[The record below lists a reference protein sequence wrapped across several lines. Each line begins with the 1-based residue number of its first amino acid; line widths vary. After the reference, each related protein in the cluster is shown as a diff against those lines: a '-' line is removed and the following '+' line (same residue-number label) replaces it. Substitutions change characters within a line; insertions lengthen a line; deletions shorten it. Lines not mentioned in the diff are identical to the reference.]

1 MNKKKLIVLFVFAFL
16 LSGCKDKVNELY
28 NGNAYASENFIDNY
42 YEIWNEDLINN
53 VSTTINYELT
63 VDNPE
68 TPDSEGIVKIDYK
81 QRVAMGIN
89 PSLNY
94 IDAVDQINPD
104 TKEYLNWFDDTPV
117 EDKGKGFGP
126 TKNLSTID
134 KIVLVISGAYL
145 TGFGYSLIHKSN
157 YHVGGFAILDEIV
170 NNYRT
175 KKSKDISLLV
185 DVIVVVLTFLSYG
198 FETAVYSVI
207 AIFLINYMST
217 KSRIGVSN
225 SKTFFIIT
233 TKESEVKDYLINEL
247 NHDYTEFNVKGGY
260 SNNKN
265 KIIMT
270 VVDTKDYYRLK
281 EGINLIDPN
290 AFVFIIDN
298 YEAINKNVTI
308 SKKLNIN

>member
-1 MNKKKLIVLFVFAFL
+1 MKKYLNVVLGSIIIGLCFNIFFLPYNLI
-16 LSGCKDKVNELY
+16 
-28 NGNAYASENFIDNY
+28 
-42 YEIWNEDLINN
+42 
-53 VSTTINYELT
+53 STTVFGLSEFFYNVIPIN
-63 VDNPE
+63 P
-68 TPDSEGIVKIDYK
+68 GISILAVNLILLFFGILVLGYKDCKKYIITSFIIPITIYLSFYFTSKID
-81 QRVAMGIN
+81 
-89 PSLNY
+89 
-94 IDAVDQINPD
+94 
-104 TKEYLNWFDDTPV
+104 
-117 EDKGKGFGP
+117 
-126 TKNLSTID
+126 LSTID